1 MCVEKEDVR
10 NIFNDKFSGHE
21 RFMNSMFDSQEKLM
35 NEKFNHSEKIMEE
48 KFKTNYANTQGDFKA
63 LNTRLDTLIAQEKRI
78 DCLEKKMI
86 SKKTA
91 YLLGTIVISIVG
103 LFFAFVNIYPIT

>member
-10 NIFNDKFSGHE
+10 NIFNDKFSCHE

-35 NEKFNHSEKIMEE
+35 NE

-78 DCLEKKMI
+78 DCLEQKMI